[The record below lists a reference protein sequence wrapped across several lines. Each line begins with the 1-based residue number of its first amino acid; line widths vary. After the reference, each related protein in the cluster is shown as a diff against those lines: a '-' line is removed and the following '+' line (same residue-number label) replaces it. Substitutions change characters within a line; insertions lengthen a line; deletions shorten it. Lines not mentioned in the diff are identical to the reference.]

1 MKRRLGV
8 ALGSGGARGLAHL
21 ALLEKIEDM
30 GARIDIIAGSSIG
43 AVIGAA
49 YALEPN
55 ARKLKRF
62 SIYLMTKFRSSIRKL
77 RSTVEIK
84 VGLTNR
90 VKFFNRLLTR
100 EALDASDFLYS
111 TISQIFGKSRFSDC
125 KLKLGVVSTNMNG
138 EIELI
143 EEGYIV
149 DAVVASASIPGAF
162 PPMRLGGMNLMDGG
176 VMRVVPVAE
185 VRKMGA
191 DFVVASNITPSLRR
205 HDFHDIFDYVVYL
218 DDLKG
223 EILSLSDVE
232 EADLVVDFTELK
244 VPWYRFD
251 LVTRILEEAERIL
264 QNHDEFFRTMEVVA

>member
-21 ALLEKIEDM
+21 ALLEKIEDV
-30 GARIDIIAGSSIG
+30 GAKIDIIAGSSIG

-62 SIYLMTKFRSSIRKL
+62 SIYLMTKFGSSIRKL

-125 KLKLGVVSTNMNG
+125 KLKLGVVSTSMNG

-162 PPMRLGGMNLMDGG
+162 PPMRLGSMNLMDGG

-264 QNHDEFFRTMEVVA
+264 QNHSEFFRTMEVVA

>member
-1 MKRRLGV
+1 
-8 ALGSGGARGLAHL
+8 
-21 ALLEKIEDM
+21 
-30 GARIDIIAGSSIG
+30 
-43 AVIGAA
+43 
-49 YALEPN
+49 
-55 ARKLKRF
+55 
-62 SIYLMTKFRSSIRKL
+62 MTKFGSSIRKL

-111 TISQIFGKSRFSDC
+111 TISRIFGKSRFSDC
-125 KLKLGVVSTNMNG
+125 KLKLGVVSTSMNG

-162 PPMRLGGMNLMDGG
+162 PPMRLGSMNLMDGG

-232 EADLVVDFTELK
+232 KADLVVDFTELK

-264 QNHDEFFRTMEVVA
+264 QNHSEFFRTMEVVA

>member
-1 MKRRLGV
+1 LKRRLGV
-8 ALGSGGARGLAHL
+8 ALGSGGARGFAHL
-21 ALLEKIEDM
+21 ALLEKIEDV
-30 GARIDIIAGSSIG
+30 GAKIDIIAGSSIG

-62 SIYLMTKFRSSIRKL
+62 SIYLMTKFGSSIRKL

-111 TISQIFGKSRFSDC
+111 TISRIFGKSRFSDC
-125 KLKLGVVSTNMNG
+125 KLKLGVVSTSMNG

-162 PPMRLGGMNLMDGG
+162 PPMRLGSMNLMDGG

-232 EADLVVDFTELK
+232 KADLVVDFTELK

-264 QNHDEFFRTMEVVA
+264 QNHSEFFRTMEVVA

>member
-1 MKRRLGV
+1 LKRRLGV

-21 ALLEKIEDM
+21 ALLEKIEDV
-30 GARIDIIAGSSIG
+30 GAKIDIIAGSSIG

-62 SIYLMTKFRSSIRKL
+62 SIYLMTKFGSSIRKL

-162 PPMRLGGMNLMDGG
+162 PPMRLGSMNLMDGG

-264 QNHDEFFRTMEVVA
+264 QNHDEFFRAMEVVA